1 MSKDDYRFI
10 DKDPIIDVIRTAF
23 QKKGNLSHAQILKV
37 SYDSGV
43 SASAIDGWLF
53 GDVRRPWS
61 LSTRMV
67 LEALGVEIGYTFDD
81 GTTLDPPKP
90 KLISKAAQQ
99 VILKKDEQREAE
111 RAKKR
116 KAKTKT
122 KTKSKKGR

>member
-23 QKKGNLSHAQILKV
+23 QRKGNLSPEFILKT
-37 SYDSGV
+37 SYGSGV
-43 SASAIDGWLF
+43 SASAINGWLF

-67 LEALGVEIGYTFDD
+67 LEELGVTISYDFGD
-81 GTTLDPPKP
+81 GKSIDTPKP

-99 VILKKDEQREAE
+99 AILKKDEQRQAE

-122 KTKSKKGR
+122 KSKKGK